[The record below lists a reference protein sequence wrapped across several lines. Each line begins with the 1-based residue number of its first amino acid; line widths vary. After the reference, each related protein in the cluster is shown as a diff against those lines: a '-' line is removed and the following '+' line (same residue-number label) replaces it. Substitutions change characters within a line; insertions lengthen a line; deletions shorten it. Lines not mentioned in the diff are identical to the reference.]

1 MGLHLSMEFYAGRF
15 LADDGTYEPMIEV
28 TPE

>member
-15 LADDGTYEPMIEV
+15 STEDGTFESLVEV
-28 TPE
+28 SPE